1 MKATKALVAA
11 GLAVML
17 GAGTA
22 SAQDGKIGLGYQ
34 GIIAGDFL
42 NGVSAR
48 YWFDKNWGAE
58 LNVFYGTAG
67 LDFDNTHAGDADLL
81 LGTAK
86 VLYAPVVKATSK
98 FYVGIEG
105 GLGSVGGDNPLTD
118 NVDISLWTIS
128 PLFGV
133 EYSFSD
139 IPELGLNFEVG
150 YKFHHVNADTPGP
163 EIDVNVDGTFVS
175 LGAHYYL

>member
-34 GIIAGDFL
+34 GIFAGDIL
-42 NGVSAR
+42 SGVSAR

-58 LNVFYGTAG
+58 LNVFYGTVGAEIDDVEIG
-67 LDFDNTHAGDADLL
+67 NADLL

-86 VLYAPVVKATSK
+86 IVYAPVVKANSK
-98 FYVGIEG
+98 FYVGLEG
-105 GLGSVGGDNPLTD
+105 GLGSVGGDVVPDDVDLT
-118 NVDISLWTIS
+118 IWTLS
-128 PLFGV
+128 PLMGV

-150 YKFHHVNADTPGP
+150 YKFHNIDIETPGS
-163 EIDVNVDGTFVS
+163 DFNVNIDGTFVS